1 MLIVVVHVNPKPSLI
16 DQIRIMSFLP
26 FQPMVELGNPG
37 VSGSIFYLTQDDK
50 FIAKTVQHKEAGFL
64 TKLLPGYYMNL
75 KQVRTLNTL
84 KAMR

>member
-1 MLIVVVHVNPKPSLI
+1 
-16 DQIRIMSFLP
+16 
-26 FQPMVELGNPG
+26 MVELGNPG

-75 KQVRTLNTL
+75 KQVRTLDIGYVTT
-84 KAMR
+84 R

>member
-1 MLIVVVHVNPKPSLI
+1 
-16 DQIRIMSFLP
+16 
-26 FQPMVELGNPG
+26 MVELGNPG

-75 KQVRTLNTL
+75 KQVHTL
-84 KAMR
+84 KHQKLIQRWAKVYAPGCVNAAGKLS